1 VSPRLIKAVGS
12 SASIAVLALD
22 SAAPA
27 LAAKNHH
34 KVHAKHKV
42 THAAVTTGSSTSGT
56 STSGSSSAAPSN
68 GETALTGTALSSA
81 SAAAVAA
88 VPGGTVTTAT
98 SETDSTLTGAAYE
111 VHVTKTDGSK
121 VVVIEDASFAALA
134 TQADQGC
141 HGGTAGGIGG
151 SAPSGS

>member
-1 VSPRLIKAVGS
+1 VSLRLLKVVGS
-12 SASIAVLALD
+12 SASIAVLALG

-27 LAAKNHH
+27 LAANKHH

-56 STSGSSSAAPSN
+56 SN

-81 SAAAVAA
+81 SAAAIAA

-98 SETDSTLTGAAYE
+98 SETDGTLTGAAYE
-111 VHVTKTDGSK
+111 VHVTKSDGSK
-121 VVVIEDASFAALA
+121 VVVIEDASFAVLA

-141 HGGTAGGIGG
+141 HGGGGG
-151 SAPSGS
+151 SPPSGS